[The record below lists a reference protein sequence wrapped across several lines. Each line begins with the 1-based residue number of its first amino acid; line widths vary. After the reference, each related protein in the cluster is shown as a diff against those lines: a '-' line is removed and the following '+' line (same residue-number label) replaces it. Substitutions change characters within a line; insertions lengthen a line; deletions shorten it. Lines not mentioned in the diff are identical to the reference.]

1 MRIRGNKG
9 IIFSLVLGLL
19 LMILPYYAT
28 MSIAQEEEKP
38 ISIIVDGKEV
48 MFDSPPIIEEGRTLV
63 PLRAIFESL
72 EAEVEWDPIDRKVT
86 STKGETTIVLYIGN
100 TKATVNG
107 ETIIM
112 DVPPRII
119 NGRTLVPVRFIT
131 EAFGGDVKWDGIDRI
146 VNILTDIN
154 EVETGLNIPGLN
166 LTQNEFT
173 ALPNWVKEGLNLSMI
188 DKGYDSAKIYLD
200 SLSVQKGVK
209 ISDIQPAD
217 GNGIFGYDI
226 HQTVMWSTGC
236 DYSPYVTFQ
245 GNQSNMGG
253 CAGRTL
259 VHIMNIL
266 KDLEHPFTPDV
277 SFWYLHSRQEQLADG
292 GPLDTQFVLQQNGI
306 CPEAYAHSDYD
317 GAVKM
322 TNSDGTI
329 YYDYS
334 KMTQPNALTNAFAQY
349 YRMMESDKFE
359 PTIENIRYALRNYG
373 PLLAGGDLVIIQGE
387 EPEQGHAVTVIGYD
401 DITKTVKF
409 LNSWSDLWGPTGNGY
424 FTVPY
429 DKLAENFEFMRF
441 YQVIP
446 VERVGTEQAYSAR
459 IHIETGEFSRIKLR
473 VTIGI
478 GNKSP
483 LVVWDTP
490 NEEVFKDY
498 SKTLKLDVPLPLYAS
513 EYWPPAS
520 GTNWYI
526 EVENTS
532 TWDTAE
538 IKGLTLAR
546 LKKDSNGKYSTETFP
561 SKDTGTVLQ
570 PGETRKFFIP
580 KIEMMDII
588 PIEPIFDPITLPF
601 EPITAPINI
610 R

>member
-1 MRIRGNKG
+1 M
-9 IIFSLVLGLL
+9 VLGLL
-19 LMILPYYAT
+19 LINLSYIENKT
-28 MSIAQEEEKP
+28 FSQEADKP

-72 EAEVEWDPIDRKVT
+72 DAQVEWDPVDRKVS

-100 TKATVNG
+100 REATVNG
-107 ETIIM
+107 ESVIM
-112 DVPPRII
+112 DVPPRIVD
-119 NGRTLVPVRFIT
+119 GRTLVPVRFIT
-131 EAFGGDVKWDGIDRI
+131 ESFGGDVKWDGVERI
-146 VNILTDIN
+146 VRISTEIT
-154 EVETGLNIPGLN
+154 EAETGLNIPGLN
-166 LTQNEFT
+166 LSQNEFA
-173 ALPNWVKEGLNLSMI
+173 ALPNWVKEGLNLSII
-188 DKGYDSAKIYLD
+188 DKGHDSARIYLD
-200 SLSVQKGVK
+200 SLKVLKGVK
-209 ISDIQPAD
+209 ISEVKPAD
-217 GNGIFGYDI
+217 GNGILGYGI
-226 HQTVMWSTGC
+226 HQTVMWPTGC

-245 GNQSNMGG
+245 GNQSNTGG
-253 CAGRTL
+253 CIGRTM

-292 GPLDTQFVLQQNGI
+292 GPVDTKFVLQQNGI
-306 CPEAYAHSDYD
+306 CPEAYAHTDYD

-322 TNSDGTI
+322 TRPDGTI

-334 KMTQPNALTNAFAQY
+334 NMPQPNGWTNSLAKY

-373 PLLAGGDLVIIQGE
+373 PLLAGGDIALIQGDKPE
-387 EPEQGHAVTVIGYD
+387 EGHAVTVVGYD
-401 DITKTVKF
+401 DTTRTVKF
-409 LNSWSDLWGPTGNGY
+409 LNSWGDLWGLTENGY

-441 YQVIP
+441 YQVVP
-446 VERVGTEQAYSAR
+446 VERVGTDQAYSAR
-459 IHIETGEFSRIKLR
+459 IHIETGRFSRNKLK
-473 VTIGI
+473 VTLGI
-478 GNKSP
+478 GDRSP

-490 NEEVFKDY
+490 NEEVFIDY
-498 SKTLKLDVPLPLYAS
+498 SKTLKLDVPLPFYAM
-513 EYWPPAS
+513 EHWPPAR
-520 GTNWYI
+520 GTHWYV
-526 EVENTS
+526 EVQNTS

-538 IKGLTLAR
+538 IKGLIFAR

-561 SKDTGTVLQ
+561 SKDTGTILK

-580 KIEMMDII
+580 NIELMEII
-588 PIEPIFDPITLPF
+588 PIDPIFDPITLPF
-601 EPITAPINI
+601 EPITVPI

>member
-1 MRIRGNKG
+1 MRIMRNKG

-19 LMILPYYAT
+19 PMILPYYAT
-28 MSIAQEEEKP
+28 ISIAQEEEKP
-38 ISIIVDGKEV
+38 ISIIVDGNQV
-48 MFDSPPIIEEGRTLV
+48 TFDSPPIIVDGRTLV

-72 EAEVEWDPIDRKVT
+72 EADVEWDSIERKVT
-86 STKGETTIVLYIGN
+86 STRGDTTIVLYIGN
-100 TKATVNG
+100 REAYVNG
-107 ETIIM
+107 ESIIM

-131 EAFGGDVKWDGIDRI
+131 ESFGGDVKWDGIERI
-146 VNILTDIN
+146 VKIST
-154 EVETGLNIPGLN
+154 EMTETG
-166 LTQNEFT
+166 T
-173 ALPNWVKEGLNLSMI
+173 GLNLSVYKPLEIQLSELPEWVKLGLNQSLI
-188 DKGYDSAKIYLD
+188 DKEYDSAKIYLD
-200 SLSVQKGVK
+200 SLSVQKGVN
-209 ISDIQPAD
+209 IADVRPAD
-217 GNGIFGYDI
+217 KDGIINYELHRGIIWD
-226 HQTVMWSTGC
+226 TGC

-245 GNQSNMGG
+245 GNQSNTGG

-266 KDLEHPFTPDV
+266 KEMEHPYTPDV

-349 YRMMESDKFE
+349 YRMMESDKFD

-373 PLLAGGDLVIIQGE
+373 PLLAGGDIPLIQGDNPV
-387 EPEQGHAVTVIGYD
+387 EPHAVTVVGYD
-401 DITKTVKF
+401 DINRTIKC

-441 YQVIP
+441 YQVVP

-459 IHIETGEFSRIKLR
+459 IHIETGEFSRIKLK

-478 GNKSP
+478 GNRSP

-498 SKTLKLDVPLPLYAS
+498 SKTLKLDVPLPLYAAD
-513 EYWPPAS
+513 YWPPAS
-520 GTNWYI
+520 GTNWYV
-526 EVENTS
+526 EVQNTS

-546 LKKDSNGKYSTETFP
+546 LKKDSSGNYSTETFP